1 MRLMVHLWRAAAGG
15 TPLPMA
21 SLGSTAPGAPQLC
34 LSAALV
40 QCSRLQELK
49 PAGGWGRLCQDG
61 FLSGPW
67 QRGWRCHRDSRWL
80 RSTATTRGGQDATV
94 QHLLRVPGFW
104 GTPSCPLGSPC
115 PDMVWGV
122 VRCSTAR
129 FCSSGCWLDLSDPSK
144 AIIRGISCR
153 VWKYAWLGLV
163 LAPYARSQ
171 I

>member
-94 QHLLRVPGFW
+94 QHLLRVPRVLGHPLLSPW
-104 GTPSCPLGSPC
+104 LSLSRHGLGGSEMQHCPL
-115 PDMVWGV
+115 
-122 VRCSTAR
+122 
-129 FCSSGCWLDLSDPSK
+129 LQL
-144 AIIRGISCR
+144 R
-153 VWKYAWLGLV
+153 VLV
-163 LAPYARSQ
+163 GF